1 MNKLFKFLAVS
12 AISTMFALPCLAAD
26 TPAADVKE
34 PNPAL
39 TVTQPEGTGV
49 TAPAATTAPDGTTAP
64 AAPAADA
71 AATATP
77 APKAPAAGP
86 LGPRREKS
94 FKVGI
99 VDLARIASESKDGK
113 AASASLKAR
122 SAKLKSKIEARQKQL
137 EKEKNAIQAQLPMM
151 SPQAREAK
159 AKEFQKKLEDF
170 QKLLRS
176 SDEELQ
182 REEAK
187 LTAEVYK
194 DIKKSADSY
203 GKANGFAAIV
213 ERKGLLFM
221 EAGVNQ
227 TDLTD
232 EITAAMN
239 KKK

>member
-12 AISTMFALPCLAAD
+12 AISTMIALPCLAAD
-26 TPAADVKE
+26 TPAADVKG

-39 TVTQPEGTGV
+39 TVTQPEGSVV
-49 TAPAATTAPDGTTAP
+49 TAQAAATAP
-64 AAPAADA
+64 AAPSADA

-77 APKAPAAGP
+77 APKAPATG
-86 LGPRREKS
+86 LGPRREKT

-99 VDLARIASESKDGK
+99 VDLAKIAADSKAGK
-113 AASASLKAR
+113 AASASLKSR
-122 SAKLKSKIEARQKQL
+122 SGKLKSKIEARQKQL

-187 LTAEVYK
+187 LTEEVYK
-194 DIKKSADSY
+194 EIKKTANSY

-221 EAGVNQ
+221 ETEVNN

-232 EITAAMN
+232 VITAAMN